1 MSCHSKS
8 FTYEHFPPPLMP
20 RCPKKPTPRLS
31 TPFFISPARV
41 LCLHTLSSG
50 AGIGPRAWALLNPRT
65 QRLVVDVLSK
75 SELVVADV
83 HCLYAS
89 VGHKSAVGALR
100 LIMLLG
106 TNPNLDGTP
115 QQHTV

>member
-1 MSCHSKS
+1 
-8 FTYEHFPPPLMP
+8 MP

-75 SELVVADV
+75 SEDLGVALERRELVVAGV
-83 HCLYAS
+83 YCLYAS

>member
-1 MSCHSKS
+1 M
-8 FTYEHFPPPLMP
+8 
-20 RCPKKPTPRLS
+20 
-31 TPFFISPARV
+31 
-41 LCLHTLSSG
+41 
-50 AGIGPRAWALLNPRT
+50 
-65 QRLVVDVLSK
+65 DVLSK
-75 SELVVADV
+75 NEDLGVALERRELVVADV
-83 HCLYAS
+83 YCLYAS